1 MEQQQTTIDSINGLS
16 EIAEYMQDEELN
28 TALTFIAKVII
39 KPDIPINVV
48 TIEIVR
54 LQAIAAKMAFKATW
68 MANVDKSDRGK
79 KNLYYTAAEAIN
91 NLVSALKY
99 IARQCILE
107 GYREEPNNDKKFTTA
122 DNDKDLSLIHI

>member
-1 MEQQQTTIDSINGLS
+1 MMEQDKTTIDMVNGLS
-16 EIAEYMQDEELN
+16 EIADYMKDEEL
-28 TALTFIAKVII
+28 TQALTFIAKVII
-39 KPDIPINVV
+39 KPDIPLNVV

-91 NLVSALKY
+91 SLVSALKY
-99 IARQCILE
+99 ITR
-107 GYREEPNNDKKFTTA
+107 
-122 DNDKDLSLIHI
+122 

>member
-1 MEQQQTTIDSINGLS
+1 METEQKQTTLEMVNGLA
-16 EIAEYMQDEELN
+16 EIADYMQDEEL
-28 TALTFIAKVII
+28 TQALTFIAKVII
-39 KPDIPINVV
+39 KPDIPTQVA

-79 KNLYYTAAEAIN
+79 KNLYYTAAESIN

-99 IARQCILE
+99 ITR
-107 GYREEPNNDKKFTTA
+107 
-122 DNDKDLSLIHI
+122 

>member
-1 MEQQQTTIDSINGLS
+1 MNNQNNENQTTIDMINGLS
-16 EIAEYMQDEELN
+16 EIADYMQDEELT
-28 TALTFIAKVII
+28 TALTFIAKIII
-39 KPDIPINVV
+39 KPDIPLNVA

-79 KNLYYTAAEAIN
+79 KNLYYTAAESIN

-99 IARQCILE
+99 ITR
-107 GYREEPNNDKKFTTA
+107 
-122 DNDKDLSLIHI
+122 